1 MKNSLHTVYQTNKT
15 FFYFYKSI
23 HIIPKPY
30 YLFVCCPEK
39 PFGFGYSLPPEND
52 LDFTKE

>member
-39 PFGFGYSLPPEND
+39 PFGFGCSLPPEND